1 MDSTNM
7 GGGGSDMDIQSI
19 LTGTSGDT
27 ETTSGAGA
35 GESSLSQQSSG
46 GGYTFAGRTFK
57 GGQKEAEA
65 WANKVYGQSTEQK
78 GILNWLKTKGFKDPE
93 LLEQLAQD
101 PEWADMLGK
110 LGIEFGAEDARNR
123 EADDR
128 RSSGSESSQSI
139 MEAHKEALAGLA
151 LDREEVAFER
161 KLGRAVTE
169 QEHNA
174 VMGVIERAPS
184 LSYAEAWKL
193 ANHDRLL
200 KEAAMRSQQSAP
212 GRKGN
217 RPPPIPGIP
226 GVKMDLKKPI
236 TEMSRE
242 EWRANLKNSEEFGN
256 LMSRDR

>member
-1 MDSTNM
+1 MGDTNM
-7 GGGGSDMDIQSI
+7 GGGGSEMDIQSI

-27 ETTSGAGA
+27 ETTPGAGA
-35 GESSLSQQSSG
+35 GESSLSQTQPG

-78 GILNWLKTKGFKDPE
+78 GILNWLKTKGFQDPE
-93 LLEQLAQD
+93 LLERLAQD

-110 LGIEFGAEDARNR
+110 LGIEFGAEDARSR
-123 EADDR
+123 EAEDAMAGD
-128 RSSGSESSQSI
+128 ENSQSI
-139 MEAHKEALAGLA
+139 MDAHREALAGIT
-151 LDREEVAFER
+151 LDREEMSFER
-161 KLGRAVTE
+161 KLGRQVTE

-200 KEAAMRSQQSAP
+200 KEAAMRSQQQAGP

-226 GVKMDLKKPI
+226 GVKVDLKKPI
-236 TEMSRE
+236 TAMNRE
-242 EWRANLKNSEEFGN
+242 EWRQSLKNSDEFQN
-256 LMSRDR
+256 LMRRE